1 MSFFCVRW
9 KRRLH
14 EKSWVISLPLSMF
27 IHGSC
32 FSWALA
38 WRLPM
43 GTVEYCKKRTMLLL
57 LFFYFLLFLSYYG
70 HHHRAHRSYYTRP
83 PQMHICVRNM
93 WGTALHACI
102 VEPLSEFE
110 LLCMIYVCFVSKL
123 GTRSSQKEKRW
134 RIKRKGGNQQCILHT
149 LSGEKKNVA
158 LNYYWTF

>member
-1 MSFFCVRW
+1 MSFFLCSMKEEVAW
-9 KRRLH
+9 KELGNKFTSFHVYSRLMFLLGSGLEAPH
-14 EKSWVISLPLSMF
+14 GNSGILQEKNHVATS
-27 IHGSC
+27 
-32 FSWALA
+32 
-38 WRLPM
+38 
-43 GTVEYCKKRTMLLL
+43 
-57 LFFYFLLFLSYYG
+57 FFLFLLFLSYYG